1 MSENIFGSE
10 LIIKVIRM
18 GKMQYCEKCGYTLN
32 DNANFCPKCGAKVCW
47 DKSDNITSYAS
58 PLSNT
63 EHTNKHKKITFGIVL
78 LWIFF
83 FPVMVIVTIA
93 KSATLTKP
101 IKAILIIT
109 FVILLIFAS
118 VFSNEKGSIPSIDT
132 TSKQTTDTPTTQN
145 DIFSEIITDGAL
157 RQNFINACNQIG
169 MDPEQIKD
177 LEHVDD
183 WINGPRY
190 SFTYSGMSFRLYCNT
205 DSTVNTIKLGADTD
219 IYKQGYEPYN
229 VADYIVDTSIA
240 SELTTLSESY
250 VSSQLNYPSSADFA
264 WLDWNYSR
272 DHNLYSVSS
281 TVTAQ
286 NAFGVEDELAF
297 RLIYQVND
305 GTAKLLYF
313 ELDGNVLLNNLN
325 SVSKPER
332 KKIET
337 PQAEKAE
344 NSSNS
349 IVLTD
354 GELGKYGK
362 EVDLDGETYIDY
374 HVPEGKYSV
383 SNNGNWCKV
392 FVAKDKYYKNSEG
405 YMENEIVE
413 TLEFINYGETK
424 TLFVCEGEHIELTA
438 SASITLTPT
447 E

>member
-1 MSENIFGSE
+1 
-10 LIIKVIRM
+10 M
-18 GKMQYCEKCGYTLN
+18 GKMKYCEKCGYPLN
-32 DNANFCPKCGAKVCW
+32 DNANFCPKCGTNVLT
-47 DKSDNITSYAS
+47 NISSNNTSSAPS
-58 PLSNT
+58 SLNPAHAHRN
-63 EHTNKHKKITFGIVL
+63 KKITFGIVL

-83 FPVMVIVTIA
+83 FPVMVIITIA

-101 IKAILIIT
+101 IKAILIIA
-109 FVILLIFAS
+109 FVILLILAS
-118 VFSNEKGSIPSIDT
+118 VFSNEKGTSPTIDT
-132 TSKQTTDTPTTQN
+132 TSNQTVDTPTTQN
-145 DIFSEIITDGAL
+145 EIFSEIITNEAL
-157 RQNFINACNQIG
+157 RQDFLNACNQIG

-177 LEHVDD
+177 LERVDD

-229 VADYIVDTSIA
+229 VADYIVDSSIA

-264 WLDWNYSR
+264 WLDWSYGR

-286 NAFGVEDELAF
+286 NAFGVEEELSF

-305 GTAKLLYF
+305 GTAKLFYF
-313 ELDGNVLLNNLN
+313 ELGGNVLLNNLN

-337 PQAEKAE
+337 PQTEKAE
-344 NSSNS
+344 ASGES

-362 EVDLDGETYIDY
+362 EIDLDGETYIDY
-374 HVPEGKYSV
+374 HIPEGKYTV

-392 FVAKDKYYKNSEG
+392 FVAKDKYYKNSSG
-405 YMENEIVE
+405 YMENKIVS
-413 TLEFINYGETK
+413 TLEFKSDDRGTK
-424 TLFVCEGEHIELTA
+424 TLVVNEGEHIELTTN
-438 SASITLTPT
+438 ASITLVPVSN